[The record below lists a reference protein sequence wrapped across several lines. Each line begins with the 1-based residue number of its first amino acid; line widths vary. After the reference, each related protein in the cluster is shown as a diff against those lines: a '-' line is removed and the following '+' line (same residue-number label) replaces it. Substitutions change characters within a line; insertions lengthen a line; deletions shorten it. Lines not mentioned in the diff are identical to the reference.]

1 MTTFKAT
8 TEGPD
13 KLGLHAVLE
22 RYAND
27 QWLPVYYNEERHS
40 EIVETLRD

>member
-13 KLGLHAVLE
+13 RLGLRTVLE

-27 QWLPVYYNEERHS
+27 QWLPDR
-40 EIVETLRD
+40 